1 MSLTTESYTRN
12 VYTVLMFLSD
22 VGGLYGILLPL
33 GSMLVSMVGAFVG
46 SGLERFVAGQLFYFE
61 KKCFQV
67 LSADKATPIAL
78 LKDKLG
84 NRRPAMFHLFGHM
97 SCCTKKKRL

>member
-33 GSMLVSMVGAFVG
+33 GSMIVSMVSAFIG
-46 SGLERFVAGQLFYFE
+46 SGLERFVAG
-61 KKCFQV
+61 
-67 LSADKATPIAL
+67 
-78 LKDKLG
+78 
-84 NRRPAMFHLFGHM
+84 
-97 SCCTKKKRL
+97 